1 MREAIP
7 WVFLNSGP
15 GNTTQGMKAEWLT
28 IKDGLLYAGGHGAE
42 YRNKEGKV
50 ISEDPMWIKT
60 ISKSG
65 EVKSIY
71 WKEVYDK
78 LRNATGYPA
87 PGYLTHEAV
96 QWSDTLNMWLF
107 LPRKASKTLYEEE
120 KDEKKGARLLIL
132 ASEDFQDIYVVKI
145 GKKYDLDRSK
155 GFSAFDFIPRTG
167 DTVFVALKSVE
178 VGNETAS
185 FVTVFDIR
193 GRVIL
198 PDQRLDGNYKFEA
211 IYFV

>member
-1 MREAIP
+1 
-7 WVFLNSGP
+7 
-15 GNTTQGMKAEWLT
+15 MKVEWLT

-60 ISKSG
+60 ISQSG
-65 EVKSIY
+65 EVTSIY
-71 WKEVYDK
+71 WKKEYDT

-96 QWSDTLNMWLF
+96 QWSDILHKWLF

-120 KDEKKGARLLIL
+120 EDEKKGTRLLIL
-132 ASEDFQDIYVVKI
+132 ASADFKEIQVVEI
-145 GKKYDLDRSK
+145 GRESDLDRSK
-155 GFSAFDFIPRTG
+155 GYSAFDLIPDTG
-167 DTVFVALKSVE
+167 DSVLVALKSVE
-178 VGNETAS
+178 VGKHTES
-185 FVTVFDIR
+185 FVTVFNIN
-193 GRVIL
+193 GTVLL
-198 PDQRLDGNYKFEA
+198 PDQKLEGNYKFEA